1 MYYIV
6 DHNDMY
12 YICTAAIQYRK
23 QQVGNIGLM
32 HLCLLPYCHT
42 LFTLTSLVVFSCI
55 FFIRIAFSIHYDDDD
70 VVCFSYRSP
79 LSSSALLAA
88 ATCSCIFL
96 LANSCC
102 KKFTERRKSYKHRQL
117 EASSIS

>member
-55 FFIRIAFSIHYDDDD
+55 FFIRIAFSKHYDDDD

-79 LSSSALLAA
+79 LSTGALLAA